1 MPTLLAQ
8 LLAAAPVVTD
18 GAWGTQLQARGLAAG
33 ACAEEWNL
41 TRPDEVEAVARAYV
55 EAGSRVILSN
65 TFGGNAIAL
74 ARHGLA
80 DRVEELNRAGAAL
93 SRRAAAGAAWVF
105 ASLGPS
111 GKLLLTGE
119 VEEGALR
126 EAFRRQAGALAAGGA
141 DAIVVETMTDL
152 EEARL
157 AVAAAH
163 ETGLPVVGCMVFD
176 AGPDQTRTIM
186 GTTPAAAAAALVE
199 AGADVIGANCGQG
212 IAGFL
217 PVCVQLRQATDRP
230 LWLKAN
236 AGLPQVVDGR
246 LVYDMQPEVFAALAQ
261 PLVRA
266 GAAFIGG
273 CCGTSPAFVA
283 HLAAALGPTPS

>member
-1 MPTLLAQ
+1 MKGILEDLLAT
-8 LLAAAPVVTD
+8 APVVTD
-18 GAWGTQLQARGLAAG
+18 GAWGTQLQVRGLG
-33 ACAEEWNL
+33 LGESAEAWNL
-41 TRPDEVEAVARAYV
+41 DRPAEVEAVARAYV

-65 TFGGNAIAL
+65 TFGANRLAL
-74 ARHGLA
+74 EKYGLA
-80 DRVEELNRAGAAL
+80 SRAAEISRRGVAL
-93 SRRAAAGAAWVF
+93 SRQAAAGQALVF

-119 VEEGALR
+119 VEEAVLQA
-126 EAFRRQAGALAAGGA
+126 AFREQAGALAEGGA

-176 AGPDQTRTIM
+176 SGPERTRTIM
-186 GTTPAAAAAALVE
+186 GTTPAQAAATLEE

-212 IAGFL
+212 IAGFV
-217 PVCVQLRQATDRP
+217 PVCALLRAATTKP
-230 LWLKAN
+230 LWVKAN
-236 AGLPQVVDGR
+236 AGLPEVVEGEIR
-246 LVYDMQPEVFAALAQ
+246 YRTSPGEFAAYGPDLTA
-261 PLVRA
+261 A

-273 CCGTSPAFVA
+273 CCGTDPAFIRALVA
-283 HLAAALGPTPS
+283 AVAV